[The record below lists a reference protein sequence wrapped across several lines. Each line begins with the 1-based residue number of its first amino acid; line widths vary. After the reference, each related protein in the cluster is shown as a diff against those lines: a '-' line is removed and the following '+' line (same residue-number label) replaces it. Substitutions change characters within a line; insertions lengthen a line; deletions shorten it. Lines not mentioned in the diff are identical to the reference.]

1 MTPKKIFE
9 DLVEKAKNDAFAAE
23 LRTANL
29 LDDPL
34 ERIRLTTS
42 ASAYLLSMQYI
53 GLYKIVPNKIAD
65 DMIDQTIGVLQEIK
79 ATKGNV
85 DGK

>member
-1 MTPKKIFE
+1 
-9 DLVEKAKNDAFAAE
+9 
-23 LRTANL
+23 
-29 LDDPL
+29 
-34 ERIRLTTS
+34 
-42 ASAYLLSMQYI
+42 MQYI
-53 GLYKIVPNKIAD
+53 GLYKIVPHKIAD